1 MEAKGSSGQ
10 STAYNT
16 YATLL
21 PPNPLF
27 QGFSRSQNVSFGSA
41 RDNRFHNP
49 ERLRTFQKSIL
60 HSRTFVRKR

>member
-27 QGFSRSQNVSFGSA
+27 QGFSSSQNVNKEIISFRGLYCT
-41 RDNRFHNP
+41 P
-49 ERLRTFQKSIL
+49 ELLFWGG
-60 HSRTFVRKR
+60 F